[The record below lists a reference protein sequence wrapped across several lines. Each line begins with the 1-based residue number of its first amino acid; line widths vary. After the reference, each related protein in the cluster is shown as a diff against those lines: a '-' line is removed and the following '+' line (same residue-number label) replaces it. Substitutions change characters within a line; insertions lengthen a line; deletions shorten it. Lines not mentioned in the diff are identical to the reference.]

1 MKLYEID
8 EQIEQLINRETGE
21 IEDFEA
27 FQNLQMEREQKIEN
41 IALWI
46 KNLDAEASAVNTEKQ
61 KLAERETVLK
71 NKVKRLKEYLSVI
84 LAGDKFTTARVAV
97 NYRKSTAV
105 TVKDGFLEW
114 AKANAQQFVKA
125 KYDVDKTAI
134 KDALNSGQAV
144 EGAELVYKQN
154 IQIK

>member
-8 EQIEQLINRETGE
+8 EQIEQLINPETGE

-46 KNLDAEASAVNTEKQ
+46 KNLDAEASAINAEKQ
-61 KLAERETVLK
+61 KLDERETVLK
-71 NKVKRLKEYLSVI
+71 NKAKRLKNYLLNI
-84 LAGDKFTTARVAV
+84 LDGDKFTTARVAIS
-97 NYRKSTAV
+97 YRKSSAINV
-105 TVKDGFLEW
+105 SNKFLEW
-114 AKANAQQFVKA
+114 AKVNAKQFVKA